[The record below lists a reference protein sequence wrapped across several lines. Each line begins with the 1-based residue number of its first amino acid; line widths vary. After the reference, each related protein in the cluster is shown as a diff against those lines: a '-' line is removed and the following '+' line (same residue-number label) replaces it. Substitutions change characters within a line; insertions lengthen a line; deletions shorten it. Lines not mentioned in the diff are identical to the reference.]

1 MSFDLKI
8 KNGDIVIDPSGS
20 LSTVFGNS
28 KIRQDIIKILLTR
41 NGENRFHPRY
51 GSDLGAL
58 KIGEASDEKMMELDL
73 QRSVEDA
80 IKYLMSLQSYQS
92 KKQVLSSGEI
102 ISAIRGIS
110 SDRDSEDPRLY
121 NIYISVLTQKL
132 DIVEEVITI
141 RIV

>member
-8 KNGDIVIDPSGS
+8 KNGDIVIDPNGS

-58 KIGEASDEKMMELDL
+58 KIGEVSDEKMMELDL
-73 QRSVEDA
+73 QRSVEE
-80 IKYLMSLQSYQS
+80 S
-92 KKQVLSSGEI
+92 KINHRCFHVW
-102 ISAIRGIS
+102 
-110 SDRDSEDPRLY
+110 PR
-121 NIYISVLTQKL
+121 K
-132 DIVEEVITI
+132 D
-141 RIV
+141 

>member
-58 KIGEASDEKMMELDL
+58 KIGEVSDEKMLELDL

>member
-58 KIGEASDEKMMELDL
+58 KIGEVSDEKMMELDL

>member
-8 KNGDIVIDPSGS
+8 KNGDIVIDPNGS

-58 KIGEASDEKMMELDL
+58 KIGEVSDEKMMELDL

>member
-8 KNGDIVIDPSGS
+8 KNGDIVIDPNGS

-58 KIGEASDEKMMELDL
+58 KIGEVSDEKMLELDL